1 MKLFLGVVCFVIMI
15 IVVVFFVVV
24 QQEDPRWD
32 VENK

>member
-1 MKLFLGVVCFVIMI
+1 VKLFLGVVCFVIMI